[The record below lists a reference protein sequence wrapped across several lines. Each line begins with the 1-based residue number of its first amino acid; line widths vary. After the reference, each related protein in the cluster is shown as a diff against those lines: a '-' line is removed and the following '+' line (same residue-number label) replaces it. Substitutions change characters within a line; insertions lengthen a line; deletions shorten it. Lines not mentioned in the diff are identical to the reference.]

1 MATDGGEVG
10 QATSTGDLSR
20 KYGTQDPTNKNR
32 WTCKFCGKPSTGG
45 VYRLKQHLIDGFRN
59 VASCGRCPENV
70 PQEMKDFMLK
80 KAKGK
85 QSYDPMVDD
94 YDFGDE
100 EDEECVVTKVKRTSG
115 SSQANAPKSQDILKG
130 RKGGKQQ
137 TINEICKKELRDKV
151 CIEIARWFY
160 DAGIPFHEATYGS
173 FHIILEVVAQF
184 GPGFRAPTMYELRVP
199 LLTKEVEDTKL
210 EINNHKKEW
219 AAKGCSILSDGWR
232 DSTIQKDI
240 INFLV
245 NSPKG
250 SVFVKSIDV
259 SEITKDAHQLLGML
273 EEMVDEVGEENV
285 VQEVTDNA
293 SNYKSEGMYLE
304 ASRKH
309 LYWTPCAAHCIDLML
324 EDIGK
329 IPKIK
334 ENIVYALK
342 LTGPLVKV
350 LRIVDGDKKPAM
362 GYIYDAM
369 TRAKEAIAASFL
381 NRKAEYKKAFAIID
395 KRWECQLHRP
405 LHVAGFFLNSEMY
418 YDNQAKAS
426 GGPIRRG
433 LIDCIGRLVADPHT
447 HDIISS
453 QLDSYEEVIGVFGNP
468 MAIRQRKT
476 RSPADWWA
484 SYGCD
489 TPKLQKFAIR
499 ILSLTCS
506 ATGCERNW
514 SVFQQLHTKRR
525 NRLAQKRL
533 KDLVYVK
540 FNRGLKQ
547 RYERRNTT
555 HPILLQEIDD
565 SNEWVMGVMDD
576 ENEETSEASGASEPI
591 YATRSSTQQQSK
603 EKDPSSSTHT
613 PSVPP
618 PKKAPSKRLHVLI
631 DEGIQDDEEIEEELG
646 LSEDDGEDV
655 VLGVDDDHGDSEE
668 DY

>member
-1 MATDGGEVG
+1 
-10 QATSTGDLSR
+10 
-20 KYGTQDPTNKNR
+20 
-32 WTCKFCGKPSTGG
+32 
-45 VYRLKQHLIDGFRN
+45 
-59 VASCGRCPENV
+59 
-70 PQEMKDFMLK
+70 
-80 KAKGK
+80 
-85 QSYDPMVDD
+85 
-94 YDFGDE
+94 
-100 EDEECVVTKVKRTSG
+100 
-115 SSQANAPKSQDILKG
+115 
-130 RKGGKQQ
+130 
-137 TINEICKKELRDKV
+137 
-151 CIEIARWFY
+151 
-160 DAGIPFHEATYGS
+160 
-173 FHIILEVVAQF
+173 
-184 GPGFRAPTMYELRVP
+184 
-199 LLTKEVEDTKL
+199 
-210 EINNHKKEW
+210 
-219 AAKGCSILSDGWR
+219 
-232 DSTIQKDI
+232 
-240 INFLV
+240 
-245 NSPKG
+245 
-250 SVFVKSIDV
+250 
-259 SEITKDAHQLLGML
+259 
-273 EEMVDEVGEENV
+273 
-285 VQEVTDNA
+285 
-293 SNYKSEGMYLE
+293 
-304 ASRKH
+304 
-309 LYWTPCAAHCIDLML
+309 ML

-334 ENIVYALK
+334 ECLKNAMFANAYIYNHTKLVNLIRRFTNQRNLHRPAVTRFATSFITLAQMHKQKNNLLKMVLSDEWRVGKWAKEAGGRKVASTFQQERFWRNIVYALK

-395 KRWECQLHRP
+395 KRWECHLHRP
-405 LHVAGFFLNSEMY
+405 LHAAGFFFFLNPEMY
-418 YDNQAKAS
+418 YDNQEKAS

-433 LIDCIGRLVADPHT
+433 LIDCIGRLVVDPHT
-447 HDIISS
+447 QDIISS
-453 QLDSYEEVIGVFGNP
+453 QLDSYQEAIGVFGNP

-489 TPKLQKFAIR
+489 TPELQKFAIR

-533 KDLVYVK
+533 NDLVYVK

-555 HPILLQEIDD
+555 DPILLQEIDD

-576 ENEETSEASGASEPI
+576 ENEETSEVVFDDNSGLTWRVVEKASGASEPI

-603 EKDPSSSTHT
+603 EKDPSSSTPT

-618 PKKAPSKRLHVLI
+618 PKKAPSKRLDVLI

-655 VLGVDDDHGDSEE
+655 VLGADDDHGDSEE